1 MDALS
6 KRNKEKQAHE
16 KLILIAAEKIFCRK
30 GYEDS
35 SMDEIAKEAQFTKRT
50 VYQYFENKDDLYF
63 AIVLKG
69 FNKLFSKVTEANKE
83 ERTGYEKLERSC
95 RSYYQFYRDNPDFV
109 RLMNYWGHVRRKS
122 MDEGKYK
129 SELVQFNDKMFF
141 EFKEI
146 IEKGKDDG
154 SIQYDL
160 DSEKTALC
168 LLYLITGFF
177 NQLSATGDNFT
188 EYFSLDQGDFSFSTM
203 DLVIKPL
210 KRSKTVITTR
220 KGTL

>member
-1 MDALS
+1 MDSLS
-6 KRNKEKQAHE
+6 KRDKEKLVHE
-16 KLILIAAEKIFCRK
+16 REILTAAEKIFCQK

-69 FNKLFSKVTEANKE
+69 FNKLFSMVTEANKKE
-83 ERTGYEKLERSC
+83 QTGYEKLERLC
-95 RSYYQFYRDNPDFV
+95 RSYYQFYRENPDFI
-109 RLMNYWGHVRRKS
+109 RLINYWGHVRRKS
-122 MDEGKYK
+122 TDAGKNK
-129 SELVQFNDKMFF
+129 NELVQINNKMIF

-146 IEKGKDDG
+146 IEKGKADG
-154 SIQYDL
+154 SIQFDL
-160 DSEKTALC
+160 DSEKTALS
-168 LLYLITGFF
+168 LLFLITGFF

-188 EYFSLDQGDFSFSTM
+188 EFFSLNQEDFSINTI

-210 KRSKTVITTR
+210 KRSKTMIATR
-220 KGTL
+220 KGTV

>member
-1 MDALS
+1 MDNLS
-6 KRNKEKQAHE
+6 KRDKEKLVHE
-16 KLILIAAEKIFCRK
+16 KEILTAAEKIFCRK
-30 GYEDS
+30 GYEAS
-35 SMDEIAKEAQFTKRT
+35 SMDEIAKEAQLTKRT

-83 ERTGYEKLERSC
+83 EQTGYEMLESAC

-122 MDEGKYK
+122 TDAGKNK
-129 SELVQFNDKMFF
+129 NELVQFNNKMIF

-146 IEKGKDDG
+146 IEKGKGDG

-168 LLYLITGFF
+168 LIFLITGFF

-188 EYFSLDQGDFSFSTM
+188 EFFSLDQEDFSINTM

-210 KRSKTVITTR
+210 KRGKTMIATR
-220 KGTL
+220 KGTV

>member
-1 MDALS
+1 MDNLS
-6 KRNKEKQAHE
+6 KRDKEKLVHE
-16 KLILIAAEKIFCRK
+16 KEILTAAEKIFCRK
-30 GYEDS
+30 GYEAS

-83 ERTGYEKLERSC
+83 EQTGYEKLEQSC

-122 MDEGKYK
+122 TDDGKNK
-129 SELVQFNDKMFF
+129 NELIQFNDKMFY

-146 IEKGKDDG
+146 IEKGKGDG

-177 NQLSATGDNFT
+177 NQLSANGDNFT
-188 EYFSLDQGDFSFSTM
+188 EYFSLDQEDFSFTTM
-203 DLVIKPL
+203 DLIIKPL
-210 KRSKTVITTR
+210 KRSRTMSATR
-220 KGTL
+220 KGTV